1 MSETY
6 CGLLNVLVLG
16 LLAGLNGLQ
25 LRNLGELRRERHKS
39 DSQPGES

>member
-16 LLAGLNGLQ
+16 ILAAANGYQ
-25 LRNLGELRRERHKS
+25 IRLGRQAQEVRR
-39 DSQPGES
+39 DIQNGQD